1 MSLQNKKTMLYPRAY
16 NKDGRHRRPI
26 PRWIKLVIG
35 IILFSLWVSIGI
47 GYIISRTK
55 KVKVYG
61 TVVSHHITNDKY
73 GDPTYYTIIKTDDGQ
88 IMTKRGLNYYV
99 IKENDRIVIDDYV
112 FE

>member
-1 MSLQNKKTMLYPRAY
+1 MLYPRAY
-16 NKDGRHRRPI
+16 HKDGRHRRPI

-35 IILFSLWVSIGI
+35 IILVSICVSTCTK
-47 GYIISRTK
+47 YIVSRTK

-61 TVVSHHITNDKY
+61 TVVSHHITNNKD
-73 GDPTYYTIIKTDDGQ
+73 GDPTYYTIIKTDDGR

-99 IKENDRIVIDDYV
+99 IKEDDRIVIDECV